1 MSEKKS
7 FWKVLNTPVQDLFKK
22 EEAEAAEQAAAA
34 SAAEQQASTKEKA
47 PDAEAPAP
55 AKPAKTAEASKPA
68 KPAEATTVVDANQKE
83 PEAPEVEEPAL
94 DPEETLVMS
103 ATQLDAAVAEAVAE
117 TEAEPEIKAQ
127 SEAKAQAPA
136 AKATEAADEMPEQ
149 AETAQAAAA
158 EPEAEPEAPA
168 QDSTE
173 KAKRKKT
180 LWEVLNTPVQDL
192 FTEEGLTTDGELQ
205 ETYGR
210 VLGLG
215 RDKSDL
221 TETEK
226 APWIE
231 RFRSRLAR
239 TRGEFAASIER
250 LARGRTKVDEDMLE
264 ELEEILLQS
273 DVGLDTTDDILDYLR
288 DKAKSERFLPEEVLP
303 ALTEYLENTLES
315 EPFRVEEG
323 KLNIFLVVGVNG
335 TGKTTTVGKIAA
347 KLKLSGYRV
356 MLAAG
361 DTFRAA
367 AIDQLAVWGT
377 RANCPV
383 ISHHEGADAAAV
395 VYDSI
400 QSARAKKM
408 DVLLIDTAGRLHNK
422 DHLMEELSKVH
433 RIVEREKKD
442 DRVERVLV
450 LDATTGQNGL
460 KQAEVFSKSV
470 PLDSLILTKLDGT
483 AKGGVIFAIKKQLQ
497 IPIKLLGVGEALG
510 DLQEFEPKA
519 FVEALFAQDDTAE
532 GAALSPEAAAAAEAN
547 TADDTQD
554 KAETH

>member
-22 EEAEAAEQAAAA
+22 EEEAAAEAAAQAEVKTEAEAEAPAVQTVETPAEAPPVESLPVAETPEPAEAAEA
-34 SAAEQQASTKEKA
+34 
-47 PDAEAPAP
+47 D
-55 AKPAKTAEASKPA
+55 KTAEPET
-68 KPAEATTVVDANQKE
+68 PAEPEVAPEIMAE
-83 PEAPEVEEPAL
+83 EAPVETTTEAP
-94 DPEETLVMS
+94 
-103 ATQLDAAVAEAVAE
+103 AEAVAAV
-117 TEAEPEIKAQ
+117 EAPTA
-127 SEAKAQAPA
+127 S
-136 AKATEAADEMPEQ
+136 
-149 AETAQAAAA
+149 ETA
-158 EPEAEPEAPA
+158 EE
-168 QDSTE
+168 E

-192 FTEEGLTTDGELQ
+192 FTEEGYSTDGELQ
-205 ETYGR
+205 ENYGR
-210 VLGLG
+210 ILGLG

-226 APWIE
+226 APWLE

-239 TRGEFAASIER
+239 TRSEFTDSIER
-250 LARGRTKVDEDMLE
+250 ITRGRTKVDEDMLE

-273 DVGLDTTDDILDYLR
+273 DVGLDTTDDILDHLR
-288 DKAKSERFLPEEVLP
+288 QKAKSERFLPEEVLP
-303 ALTEYLENTLES
+303 ALTEYLEASLES
-315 EPFRVEEG
+315 EPFRIEEG

-395 VYDSI
+395 VFDSI

-433 RIVEREKKD
+433 RIVEREKKE

-483 AKGGVIFAIKKQLQ
+483 AKGGVIFAIKKQLN

-519 FVEALFAQDDTAE
+519 FVEALFAQDDTMA
-532 GAALSPEAAAAAEAN
+532 GAALETESPVEAS
-547 TADDTQD
+547 
-554 KAETH
+554 

>member
-22 EEAEAAEQAAAA
+22 EEEAAAQAKAAAEVA
-34 SAAEQQASTKEKA
+34 APVSEPVSPEPVSPEPVAEETVPAVEILEETPIEKTPVAAAEPLA
-47 PDAEAPAP
+47 
-55 AKPAKTAEASKPA
+55 AEASVEELPVEEAPLADAVATEAVK
-68 KPAEATTVVDANQKE
+68 AEAT
-83 PEAPEVEEPAL
+83 
-94 DPEETLVMS
+94 S
-103 ATQLDAAVAEAVAE
+103 AE
-117 TEAEPEIKAQ
+117 TEA
-127 SEAKAQAPA
+127 
-136 AKATEAADEMPEQ
+136 
-149 AETAQAAAA
+149 
-158 EPEAEPEAPA
+158 
-168 QDSTE
+168 E

-192 FTEEGLTTDGELQ
+192 FTEEGFTTDGEMG
-205 ETYGR
+205 ESYAR

-226 APWIE
+226 APWLE

-239 TRGEFAASIER
+239 TRTEFADSIER
-250 LARGRTKVDEDMLE
+250 LTRGRSKVDEDMLE

-273 DVGLDTTDDILDYLR
+273 DVGLDTTDDILEHLR
-288 DKAKSERFLPEEVLP
+288 QKAKSERFLPEEVLP
-303 ALTEYLENTLES
+303 ALTAYLEETLES
-315 EPFRVEEG
+315 EPFRIEEG

-395 VYDSI
+395 VFDSI

-433 RIVEREKKD
+433 RIVEREKKE
-442 DRVERVLV
+442 DRVERILV

-483 AKGGVIFAIKKQLQ
+483 AKGGVIFAIKKQLN

-519 FVEALFAQDDTAE
+519 FVEALFAQDDTME
-532 GAALSPEAAAAAEAN
+532 GAALETESPVEAS
-547 TADDTQD
+547 
-554 KAETH
+554 

>member
-22 EEAEAAEQAAAA
+22 EEAEAAEAAAKQTAQSETEPESKPEVTEAAVTEPPAAEPPAAKPPVTNTVADANVAASSVSTDERAPVALVENIEPEAQAAPPAT
-34 SAAEQQASTKEKA
+34 QAS
-47 PDAEAPAP
+47 PPIAEAA
-55 AKPAKTAEASKPA
+55 
-68 KPAEATTVVDANQKE
+68 AEATEEAAKETKAVDAE
-83 PEAPEVEEPAL
+83 PAPEI
-94 DPEETLVMS
+94 S
-103 ATQLDAAVAEAVAE
+103 
-117 TEAEPEIKAQ
+117 
-127 SEAKAQAPA
+127 S
-136 AKATEAADEMPEQ
+136 
-149 AETAQAAAA
+149 ETAA
-158 EPEAEPEAPA
+158 EKE
-168 QDSTE
+168 
-173 KAKRKKT
+173 KRKKT

-192 FTEEGLTTDGELQ
+192 FTEEGLTTDGEMQ
-205 ETYGR
+205 ATYGR

-226 APWIE
+226 APWLE

-239 TRGEFAASIER
+239 TRTEFADSIER
-250 LARGRTKVDEDMLE
+250 LTRGRTKVDEDMLE

-273 DVGLDTTDDILDYLR
+273 DVGLDTTDDILDHLR
-288 DKAKSERFLPEEVLP
+288 EKTKSERFLPEEVLP
-303 ALTEYLENTLES
+303 ALTSYLEKTLES
-315 EPFRVEEG
+315 EPFRIEEG

-367 AIDQLAVWGT
+367 AIDQLAIWGT

-395 VYDSI
+395 VFDSI

-422 DHLMEELSKVH
+422 EHLMEELHKVN

-442 DRVERVLV
+442 DHVERVLV

-460 KQAEVFSKSV
+460 KQAQVFSKSV

-483 AKGGVIFAIKKQLQ
+483 AKGGVIFAIKKELN

-519 FVEALFAQDDTAE
+519 FVEALFAQDDTIA
-532 GAALSPEAAAAAEAN
+532 GAALE
-547 TADDTQD
+547 
-554 KAETH
+554 ETP

>member
-22 EEAEAAEQAAAA
+22 EEEAAAA
-34 SAAEQQASTKEKA
+34 QARAAAEVTA
-47 PDAEAPAP
+47 PV
-55 AKPAKTAEASKPA
+55 S
-68 KPAEATTVVDANQKE
+68 E
-83 PEAPEVEEPAL
+83 PVSPEVAGPEPVKPEGVEEAVPAVETL
-94 DPEETLVMS
+94 EETPIEKTPV
-103 ATQLDAAVAEAVAE
+103 
-117 TEAEPEIKAQ
+117 
-127 SEAKAQAPA
+127 
-136 AKATEAADEMPEQ
+136 
-149 AETAQAAAA
+149 AAA
-158 EPEAEPEAPA
+158 EPLAVATPVEELPVEEAPIVDA
-168 QDSTE
+168 VATEAVKAEAKSTETEAE

-192 FTEEGLTTDGELQ
+192 FTEEGFTTDGELG
-205 ETYGR
+205 ENYAR

-226 APWIE
+226 APWLE

-239 TRGEFAASIER
+239 TRGEFSASIER
-250 LARGRTKVDEDMLE
+250 LTRGRTKVDEDMLE

-273 DVGLDTTDDILDYLR
+273 DVGLDTTDDILEHLR
-288 DKAKSERFLPEEVLP
+288 QKAKSERFLPEEVLP
-303 ALTEYLENTLES
+303 ALSQYLEATLES

-395 VYDSI
+395 VFDSI

-442 DRVERVLV
+442 DRVERILV

-483 AKGGVIFAIKKQLQ
+483 AKGGVIFAIKKQLD

-519 FVEALFAQDDTAE
+519 FVEALFAQDDTME
-532 GAALSPEAAAAAEAN
+532 GAALETESPVEAS
-547 TADDTQD
+547 
-554 KAETH
+554 

>member
-22 EEAEAAEQAAAA
+22 EEAEAAEAAANKPQ
-34 SAAEQQASTKEKA
+34 ETQASPAIAQTVETSVETPVETSPEAEAEIAEVPATQADPAIAEETPPAPPASEEALVEKSPQASSEKA
-47 PDAEAPAP
+47 
-55 AKPAKTAEASKPA
+55 AEAS
-68 KPAEATTVVDANQKE
+68 AEA
-83 PEAPEVEEPAL
+83 
-94 DPEETLVMS
+94 S
-103 ATQLDAAVAEAVAE
+103 AVAVTEAV
-117 TEAEPEIKAQ
+117 
-127 SEAKAQAPA
+127 
-136 AKATEAADEMPEQ
+136 TEAATETA
-149 AETAQAAAA
+149 AETAA
-158 EPEAEPEAPA
+158 
-168 QDSTE
+168 E

-192 FTEEGLTTDGELQ
+192 FTEEGLTTDE
-205 ETYGR
+205 EMKATYGR

-226 APWIE
+226 APWLE

-239 TRGEFAASIER
+239 TRSEFSDSIER
-250 LARGRTKVDEDMLE
+250 LTRGRTKVDEDMLE

-273 DVGLDTTDDILDYLR
+273 DVGLDTTDDILDHLR
-288 DKAKSERFLPEEVLP
+288 EKAKSERFLPEEVLP
-303 ALTEYLENTLES
+303 ALTDYLEKTLES
-315 EPFRVEEG
+315 EPFLIEEG

-395 VYDSI
+395 VFDSI

-422 DHLMEELSKVH
+422 EHLMEELHKVN
-433 RIVEREKKD
+433 RIVEREKKE

-460 KQAEVFSKSV
+460 KQAQVFSKSV

-483 AKGGVIFAIKKQLQ
+483 AKGGVIFAIKKELN

-519 FVEALFAQDDTAE
+519 FVEALFAQDDSIA
-532 GAALSPEAAAAAEAN
+532 GAALETENSREADPMASGAE
-547 TADDTQD
+547 
-554 KAETH
+554 KP